1 MELLVALAFFTLLA
15 ILGPWV
21 GVDSRVPGGWT
32 PTDSRGQDLAGP
44 PSPTRP
50 TRQAAIIIS

>member
-21 GVDSRVPGGWT
+21 GVDSRVPGGT

-44 PSPTRP
+44 PGPTRP